1 MVTFTAGAR
10 TPAEKRRDR
19 TAALVRLLLVAIA
32 FLLSVPA
39 APPGTYGASAARPVA
54 PVAANLPGPS
64 GISAPRTSAVAH
76 DAEEEE
82 SVGERI
88 QPRRSGRSV
97 AAPSAPTPHSV
108 PLPSS
113 APVRTAG
120 GLALTA
126 PLTARHAVPLTR
138 SGELPVQH
146 GVFRC

>member
-1 MVTFTAGAR
+1 MVTFTVGAR
-10 TPAEKRRDR
+10 TPAGKRRDR

-32 FLLSVPA
+32 LILSVPA
-39 APPGTYGASAARPVA
+39 APPGTYGASAARLVA

-64 GISAPRTSAVAH
+64 GTSAPRTSAVAR
-76 DAEEEE
+76 DAEEE

-126 PLTARHAVPLTR
+126 SLTARHAVPLAR
-138 SGELPVQH
+138 SGELPVRH